1 MGNSETHRLARTP
14 TFFFRYAR
22 SLLVP
27 WSSERR
33 HTSPSS
39 LQEGLAQRMQPAVAV
54 NFVHVGRA
62 PPNVA
67 VPSAAHLR
75 HRQLFIRPAAGYT
88 M

>member
-1 MGNSETHRLARTP
+1 
-14 TFFFRYAR
+14 
-22 SLLVP
+22 
-27 WSSERR
+27 
-33 HTSPSS
+33 
-39 LQEGLAQRMQPAVAV
+39 MQPAVAV